1 MKPVYLAAALI
12 FILTFLSGTI
22 IAGPAKKDTIANP
35 VVAEFGKYKVT
46 LDEYKIAYLEIM
58 KQPQMFD
65 SKQLRTDLLDNLIA
79 TKLMAS
85 EAAKMGMDK
94 DEQLQNRISAYKNK
108 CLRKAHFQN
117 VIQPKIK
124 VDESQIRK
132 VYKYEKEQRR
142 VCHLFFQT
150 ESAADSA
157 YEIITKDSSKFGE
170 MAKVMFSNDTAL
182 ANSGGCLGWVYW
194 DELDYNLAMAAF
206 NMPLNE
212 LSRPVKSKYGY
223 HLLKVTGYQVNPLL
237 SEYDYQAHMYKAKL
251 ALEYQ
256 MADEYSYNYIGE
268 MLKKAKVT
276 VYTNVM
282 KLVKDNLQN
291 KFTRKPTPFNNMAET
306 QLNSGEIKLVETT
319 LWDSRKEVMA
329 TINGK
334 KYTVEDFIGEL
345 TYVPYD
351 VIHNDFTGAFNY
363 AVRDF
368 LLTEE
373 AKKLGLGKDQEVQTQ
388 TNLFSDNFIA
398 IKLKRKLV
406 SDVKVSE
413 DEIKKY
419 YDENQKQIKGA
430 PYNLMHP
437 IIENQLTID
446 KQMNVV
452 PEYVNILTKNLN
464 IKKNLNIINS
474 YYDNL
479 YNGNIKDKG
488 DL

>member
-1 MKPVYLAAALI
+1 MHIKNLPAV
-12 FILTFLSGTI
+12 FLVLFSINI
-22 IAGPAKKDTIANP
+22 IAGQAVKDSIANP
-35 VVAEFGKYKVT
+35 AVAEFGKYKVT
-46 LDEYKIAYLEIM
+46 FDEYKTAYLEVM

-65 SKQLRTDLLDNLIA
+65 SKQLREDLLENLIA
-79 TKLMAS
+79 TKLLS
-85 EAAKMGMDK
+85 VEAKKMGLDK
-94 DEQLQNRISAYKNK
+94 NEQLQNRIKAYRDM
-108 CLRKAHFQN
+108 CLRKAHFRH

-124 VDESQIRK
+124 VDETQVRK

-142 VCHLFFQT
+142 VCHLFFAT

-157 YEIITKDSSKFGE
+157 YAIIKNDTSKFNE
-170 MAKVMFSNDTAL
+170 MAKVIFSNDSAL
-182 ANSGGCLGWVYW
+182 ANSGGCLGFVYW

-206 NMPLNE
+206 TMPLNE
-212 LSRPVKSKYGY
+212 VSKPIKSKYGY
-223 HLLKVTGYQVNPLL
+223 HLIKVTGYQVNPLL
-237 SEYDYQAHMYKAKL
+237 TEYDYQVHMYKAKL

-256 MADEYSYNYIGE
+256 MADEYSYNYIGG
-268 MLKKAKVT
+268 MLKKAKVS
-276 VYTNVM
+276 VFPNIM

-306 QLNSGEIKLVETT
+306 QLNTGEIKLVENS
-319 LWDSRKEVMA
+319 LWDSRKDVIA
-329 TINGK
+329 SINGK

-345 TYVPYD
+345 TYVPYE
-351 VIHNDFTGAFNY
+351 VIHNDFTEAFNY

-368 LLTEE
+368 LLTDE
-373 AKKLGLGKDQEVQTQ
+373 AKKMGLGKDEDVKTQ
-388 TNLFSDNFIA
+388 TGLFSDNFIA

-419 YDENQKQIKGA
+419 YDDNQKQIKGA

-437 IIENQLTID
+437 VIENQLKID

-452 PEYVNILTKNLN
+452 PQYVNILTKNLN
-464 IKKNLNIINS
+464 IKKNLNIINN

-479 YNGNIKDKG
+479 YKGNIKDKG